1 MSSIIEITKA
11 RADLFDKA
19 QQMLQHDLKATA
31 QAESEFDDAEYQK
44 SLEDQ
49 YIKDKIDQLK
59 NEKINALNSLEDI
72 YNNITK
78 VQSRGYESLNKSDLI
93 LRNQKR
99 NYKKCK

>member
-1 MSSIIEITKA
+1 MSYIIEITKA

-49 YIKDKIDQLK
+49 HIKDKIDQLK
-59 NEKINALNSLEDI
+59 NEKINVYIQKIFTIILI
-72 YNNITK
+72 
-78 VQSRGYESLNKSDLI
+78 VQSRGYESLNKSDDL
-93 LRNQKR
+93 
-99 NYKKCK
+99 KKSKKVQEM